1 MEVSTME
8 EALPEPRKKGGLR
21 TIPFIICKQ
30 NLHRSITSISLSLP
44 QFAAPCMEFLFS

>member
-8 EALPEPRKKGGLR
+8 EAFPKAKKGGLR

-30 NLHRSITSISLSLP
+30 IDQASILNLVVNLN
-44 QFAAPCMEFLFS
+44 Q